1 MVSIIIIFATALIID
16 TAPLIDTAKDPRI
29 LRASFSGSDA
39 SALLIRTKTLP
50 LKDEYIGRV
59 VPTRQTSILVRVDDK
74 HTDVFMGT
82 FNSQI
87 WTMRRG
93 YWAKTT
99 DRSMESLTGVFVDL
113 VSWLKPHNITLYGD
127 FDGITDWKIWHEAR
141 IIMNKQNEKENE
153 KKNEKE

>member
-1 MVSIIIIFATALIID
+1 MVSILILFATAIMID
-16 TAPLIDTAKDPRI
+16 TALMIDTAKDPRI

-39 SALLIRTKTLP
+39 SALLIQTKITRN
-50 LKDEYIGRV
+50 EFIGRV

-87 WTMRRG
+87 WTMRKG

-99 DRSMESLTGVFVDL
+99 ERSMDSLTEVFVDL
-113 VSWLKPHNITLYGD
+113 ISWLTPHNITLSGD
-127 FDGITDWKIWHEAR
+127 FDSITDWKIWHEAR
-141 IIMNKQNEKENE
+141 LLIK
-153 KKNEKE
+153 

>member
-1 MVSIIIIFATALIID
+1 MVSILILFATAIM
-16 TAPLIDTAKDPRI
+16 IDTAKDPRI

-39 SALLIRTKTLP
+39 SALLIQTKIARN
-50 LKDEYIGRV
+50 EFIGRV

-87 WTMRRG
+87 WTMRKG

-99 DRSMESLTGVFVDL
+99 ERSMDSLTEVFVDL
-113 VSWLKPHNITLYGD
+113 ISWLTPHNITLSGD
-127 FDGITDWKIWHEAR
+127 FDSITDWKIWHEAR
-141 IIMNKQNEKENE
+141 LLIK
-153 KKNEKE
+153 

>member
-1 MVSIIIIFATALIID
+1 MVSILILFATAIVID
-16 TAPLIDTAKDPRI
+16 TALMIDTAKDPRI

-39 SALLIRTKTLP
+39 SALLIQTKTLP
-50 LKDEYIGRV
+50 LKNEFIGRV

-87 WTMRRG
+87 WTMRKG

-99 DRSMESLTGVFVDL
+99 ERSMDSLTEVFVDL
-113 VSWLKPHNITLYGD
+113 ISWLTPHNITLSGD
-127 FDGITDWKIWHEAR
+127 FDSITDWKIWHEAR
-141 IIMNKQNEKENE
+141 LLIK
-153 KKNEKE
+153 